1 MSFLFFWLLPSFY
14 ILFSLIPH
22 PGPYDRMYVSHKS
35 MKDAVAA
42 TKGRGSLPAPS
53 APEPSTL
60 GRTTTDVASML
71 PVPTSMSVLLRPWQH
86 RLPSRRLSY
95 CDAIPHG
102 CPEGGSCGRSGSPWQ
117 SFIGGGGGSSPAAA
131 AAKPRRRS
139 CGRPIRGGA
148 APRGRRVPGSVV
160 GGGEKAEGER
170 DATPWAKVSP
180 PTNADDWAIRAKVS
194 LGTLMVP

>member
-1 MSFLFFWLLPSFY
+1 LRRRREGEAFLLLQPLSLRHWGGRPPTWHPCYPCQPPS
-14 ILFSLIPH
+14 
-22 PGPYDRMYVSHKS
+22 
-35 MKDAVAA
+35 
-42 TKGRGSLPAPS
+42 PS
-53 APEPSTL
+53 
-60 GRTTTDVASML
+60 
-71 PVPTSMSVLLRPWQH
+71 LRPWQH

-131 AAKPRRRS
+131 AANPRRRS